1 MTDED
6 YDELSTKRDMV
17 RLLANDASA
26 EQLDAAM
33 HACID
38 TRLNDAERRTVL
50 IEAIYTSWC
59 ERLAKKPRPPGV
71 DVTATQEDIRRMFL
85 DIHAAVG
92 APRPPQS
99 RSLGENSECQDMGPT
114 ARLSVVVAE
123 PLPQPAPWGE
133 TSGVT
138 TPIRARL
145 SSDWA
150 RARWLDRE
158 FRRSAV

>member
-17 RLLANDASA
+17 RLLANDATA

-59 ERLAKKPRPPGV
+59 ERLAKKPRPRGV
-71 DVTATQEDIRRMFL
+71 DVAATQEDVRRIFL
-85 DIHAAVG
+85 DIQAAVG

-99 RSLGENSECQDMGPT
+99 RSLEEGQDMAPM
-114 ARLSVVVAE
+114 ARLSVVLTE
-123 PLPQPAPWGE
+123 PLPQPAPWDE
-133 TSGVT
+133 TSGVA

-158 FRRSAV
+158 SRRSAV